1 MPRPGPSLPV
11 SPLLLDEFSPSA
23 LTDYEQSLA
32 LLCQELGDLPQAN
45 AGTPIADVQ
54 NLFRAGQVPDAIRIL
69 AGFLEDNQLEPEARK
84 FTIDPKAFKY
94 QRGRKRFT
102 QEVLA
107 TALGVKNPQISHVEQ
122 GRNSLSL
129 PRLLL
134 VLTIFEVRADE
145 ILVRD
150 AKQSSRQQEKIRPLR
165 GMSEQTPHTQVS

>member
-1 MPRPGPSLPV
+1 MRPGPSLPV

-23 LTDYEQSLA
+23 LTDHEQSLA
-32 LLCQELGDLPQAN
+32 LLCQALGDLPQAK

-54 NLFRAGQVPDAIRIL
+54 NLFRAGQVPDAINIL
-69 AGFLEDNQLEPEARK
+69 AGFLNDNRLEPEARK
-84 FTIDPKAFKY
+84 FTIDPKAFRY

-122 GRNSLSL
+122 GRNGLSL

-134 VLTIFEVRADE
+134 ALTTFEVRADE

-150 AKQSSRQQEKIRPLR
+150 DKHSDRRQQKVPLLS
-165 GMSEQTPHTQVS
+165 GDVGEQTPEVQVL